1 MSYLVHHLKVLRS
14 FILAYTI
21 AGNAAN
27 RDAGIK
33 DNLKCFLPKR
43 KY

>member
-1 MSYLVHHLKVLRS
+1 MLLSASFEGVKI

-33 DNLKCFLPKR
+33 GNLKCFLPKR